1 MDPLDRHFRDS
12 LADLSESEHHIWW
25 SDSDKSAWWW
35 GLFEAQATSRHLD
48 FVARELQQAGR
59 GFYTIGSAGHEGNA
73 MVALALRTTDPAL
86 LHYRSGAFY
95 VARARQL
102 PGSTPVRDVL
112 QGLMGLADEPIAG
125 GRHKVFGHPDLAV
138 IPQTSTVA
146 SHLPRAVGLAIALH
160 RAHRLRVDCQW
171 PQDAVVVCS
180 FGDASANHST
190 AAGAINTALATAF
203 RGLPVP
209 ILFVCEDNGFG
220 ISVPTPKGWIEAAY
234 ESRPGLAYV
243 AADGSDPVA
252 AWPKIMQAVNTV
264 REQRRPV
271 FLHLRTVRFG
281 GHAGSDAEISYRK
294 PREIEADYARDPLL
308 ATASCLRAGG
318 ASTADIVAGYEA
330 IRLQIDE
337 EVERLADDPRLSSAA
352 EVMAPIAPR
361 NPDRVAETVRALRS
375 TRPVEEARPRTLAE
389 SINATLDELLAADHR
404 VIVFGEDVGVKGG
417 VYGVTARLARK
428 HGAAR
433 VFDTL
438 LDEQAILGLGLGAGL
453 AGLIPIPELQ
463 YLAYLHN
470 AEDQLRG
477 EGATLPF
484 FSRGR
489 FTNPMVVRVAG
500 LGYQKGFGGHFHND
514 NAFAVLRDIPG
525 LVVACPARADDAAAM
540 LRTCVAAAITDS
552 TLSVFLE
559 PIALYH
565 RRDLYEPGDQAW
577 LAVDH
582 DEHVQIGSARRHG
595 NGSATLTMISF
606 GNGVPMSLRV
616 ARRLAA
622 AGITAQV
629 LDLRWLAP
637 LPVEDILAAARSTGR
652 VLVVDETRHT
662 GGVGEG
668 VVTALVEG
676 GFTGPIHR
684 VASQDSFVPL
694 GTAAEHVL
702 LSEDEIEKA
711 VLELTDARS
720 TGATD
725 QAPETW
731 RNV

>member
-12 LADLSESEHHIWW
+12 LTDLSESSSAIAQLG
-25 SDSDKSAWWW
+25 SDKSAWWW
-35 GLFEAQATSRHLD
+35 SLFESQVTSRHLD
-48 FVARELQQAGR
+48 FVARELQQQGL
-59 GFYTIGSAGHEGNA
+59 GFYTIGSAGHESNA
-73 MVALALRTTDPAL
+73 LVAMAVRPTDPAL

-95 VARARQL
+95 AARARQV
-102 PGSTPVRDVL
+102 PGSTPIRDVL
-112 QGLMGLADEPIAG
+112 QGLMSLADEPIAG

-138 IPQTSTVA
+138 IPQTSTIA

-160 RAHRLRVDCQW
+160 RAHRLKVDCEW
-171 PQDAVVVCS
+171 PEDAVVVCS

-220 ISVPTPKGWIEAAY
+220 ISVPTPDGWIEAAY
-234 ESRPGLAYV
+234 GSRPGLTYV
-243 AADGSDPVA
+243 FADGSDPVA
-252 AWPKIMQAVNTV
+252 AWPMISKAVEVV
-264 REQRRPV
+264 RKQRRPV

-294 PREIEADYARDPLL
+294 PRDIEADYARDPLL
-308 ATASCLRAGG
+308 ATASCLRAMGT
-318 ASTADIVAGYEA
+318 SVADVIACYDSIRQEIDQEA
-330 IRLQIDE
+330 EQLKHK
-337 EVERLADDPRLSSAA
+337 PRLRSAA
-352 EVMAPIAPR
+352 EVMAPIAPHH
-361 NPDRVAETVRALRS
+361 PARVAEAVQALSSAQRADK
-375 TRPVEEARPRTLAE
+375 VKPRTLAE
-389 SINATLDELLAADHR
+389 SINATLDQLLAANR
-404 VIVFGEDVGVKGG
+404 QVIVFGEDVGVKGG
-417 VYGVTARLARK
+417 VYGVTTRLARK
-428 HGAAR
+428 YGAAR

-438 LDEQAILGLGLGAGL
+438 LDEQSILGLGLGAGL
-453 AGLIPIPELQ
+453 AGLIPIPEVQ

-489 FTNPMVVRVAG
+489 FANPMVVRIAG

-514 NAFAVLRDIPG
+514 DSVAVLRDIPG

-540 LRTCVAAAITDS
+540 LRTCVAAAIADS
-552 TLSVFLE
+552 MLSVFLE

-565 RRDLYEPGDQAW
+565 RRDLYEAGDHGW

-582 DEHVQIGSARRHG
+582 EEHVPIGRARSYGSGSA
-595 NGSATLTMISF
+595 ALTMISF

-622 AGITAQV
+622 AGVVADV
-629 LDLRWLAP
+629 VDLRWLSP
-637 LPVEDILAAARSTGR
+637 LPVEDILAAARAAGR
-652 VLVVDETRHT
+652 VLVVDETRHS

-676 GFTGPIHR
+676 GFTGPIQR

-694 GTAAEHVL
+694 GAAAEHVL

-711 VLELTDARS
+711 GLRLVNINSAGGMESNR
-720 TGATD
+720 
-725 QAPETW
+725 
-731 RNV
+731 

>member
-1 MDPLDRHFRDS
+1 MDPLDRYFRDS
-12 LADLSESEHHIWW
+12 LSDLSEPSSAIARL
-25 SDSDKSAWWW
+25 SSDKSAWWW
-35 GLFEAQATSRHLD
+35 GLFEAQATSRQLD
-48 FVARELQQAGR
+48 FVARELQGAGR
-59 GFYTIGSAGHEGNA
+59 GFYTIGSAGHESNA
-73 MVALALRTTDPAL
+73 LVALALRTTDPAL
-86 LHYRSGAFY
+86 LHYRSGGFY
-95 VARARQL
+95 IARAHQV

-125 GRHKVFGHPDLAV
+125 ARHKVFGHPDLAV

-160 RAHRLRVDCQW
+160 RAHRLRVDREW
-171 PQDAVVVCS
+171 PEDAVVVCS

-220 ISVPTPKGWIEAAY
+220 ISVPTPAGWIEAAY
-234 ESRPGLAYV
+234 GSRPGLTYV
-243 AADGSDPVA
+243 SADGSDPAA
-252 AWPKIMQAVNTV
+252 AWPVIMKAINAV

-271 FLHLRTVRFG
+271 FLHLQCVRFG

-294 PREIEADYARDPLL
+294 TREIEADYARDPLL
-308 ATASCLRAGG
+308 ATASCLRATG
-318 ASTADIVAGYEA
+318 ASASDILGCYDA
-330 IRLQIDE
+330 IRLKIDE
-337 EVERLADDPRLSSAA
+337 EVERLADDPQLGSAA
-352 EVMAPIAPR
+352 EIMAPIAPR
-361 NPDRVAETVRALRS
+361 NPARVAEAVRAL
-375 TRPVEEARPRTLAE
+375 TATQPADKARARTLAE
-389 SINATLDELLAADHR
+389 SINATLDELLAADRR

-417 VYGVTARLARK
+417 VYGVTSRLARK
-428 HGAAR
+428 YGAAR
-433 VFDTL
+433 VFDTV

-453 AGLIPIPELQ
+453 AGLIPIPEVQ

-489 FTNPMVVRVAG
+489 FTNPMVVRIAG

-514 NAFAVLRDIPG
+514 NAVAVLRDIPG

-565 RRDLYEPGDQAW
+565 QRDLYEPGDRAW

-582 DEHVQIGSARRHG
+582 DQQAPIGRARSYGDRSAML
-595 NGSATLTMISF
+595 SMISF

-616 ARRLAA
+616 ARRLAN

-637 LPVEDILAAARSTGR
+637 LPVQDILAAARSTGR
-652 VLVVDETRHT
+652 VLVVDETRHS

-676 GFTGPIHR
+676 GFNGPIQR
-684 VASQDSFVPL
+684 VTSQDSFVPL
-694 GTAAEHVL
+694 GTVAEHVL
-702 LSEDEIEKA
+702 LSEDEIEK
-711 VLELTDARS
+711 
-720 TGATD
+720 GAL
-725 QAPETW
+725 ALAEMGE
-731 RNV
+731 R

>member
-1 MDPLDRHFRDS
+1 MDPLDRHFRNS
-12 LADLSESEHHIWW
+12 LAELSEPSSAIGQL
-25 SDSDKSAWWW
+25 SSDKSAWWE
-35 GLFEAQATSRHLD
+35 LFRAQATSRHLD
-48 FVARELQQAGR
+48 FVARELQREGR
-59 GFYTIGSAGHEGNA
+59 GFYTIGSSGHESNA
-73 MVALALRTTDPAL
+73 MVAMGLRPSDPAL

-95 VARARQL
+95 LARAYQV

-125 GRHKVFGHPDLAV
+125 ARHKVFGHPDLAV
-138 IPQTSTVA
+138 IPQTSTIA

-160 RAHRLRVDCQW
+160 RAHRLKVDCEW
-171 PQDAVVVCS
+171 PEDAVVVCS

-190 AAGAINTALATAF
+190 AAGAINAALATVY

-209 ILFVCEDNGFG
+209 ILLVCEDNGFG
-220 ISVPTPKGWIEAAY
+220 ISVPTPSGWIEAAY
-234 ESRPGLAYV
+234 GSRPELTYV
-243 AADGSDPVA
+243 SADGSDPA
-252 AWPKIMQAVNTV
+252 TAWHEIAHAVDIV

-308 ATASCLRAGG
+308 ATASCLRAFG
-318 ASTADIVAGYEA
+318 ASVADIMACYAA
-330 IRLQIDE
+330 IRLEIDQE
-337 EVERLADDPRLSSAA
+337 AERLRPEPRLSSAS
-352 EVMAPIAPR
+352 EIMAPIAPR
-361 NPDRVAETVRALRS
+361 NPDRVAETAGALRS
-375 TRPVEEARPRTLAE
+375 RPEPFEGQQAARTLAE
-389 SINATLDELLAADHR
+389 SINGTLDELLAADRR

-417 VYGVTARLARK
+417 VYGVTSRLARK
-428 HGAAR
+428 YGAAR

-438 LDEQAILGLGLGAGL
+438 LDEQSILGLGLGAGL
-453 AGLIPIPELQ
+453 AGLIPIPEVQ

-470 AEDQLRG
+470 AEDQIRG

-489 FTNPMVVRVAG
+489 FSNPMVVRIAG

-514 NAFAVLRDIPG
+514 NAVSVLRDIPG
-525 LVVACPARADDAAAM
+525 LVVACPVRADDAAAM
-540 LRTCVAAAITDS
+540 LRTCVAAAIADS
-552 TLSVFLE
+552 TMSVFLE

-565 RRDLYEPGDQAW
+565 RRDLHDPGDQEW

-582 DEHVQIGSARRHG
+582 DQHVPIGRARSYHGESAMI
-595 NGSATLTMISF
+595 TMISF

-622 AGITAQV
+622 AGISAQV

-637 LPVEDILAAARSTGR
+637 LPVEDILAAAGSTGR
-652 VLVVDETRHT
+652 VLVVDETRHS

-676 GFTGPIHR
+676 GFIGPIHR

-694 GTAAEHVL
+694 GVAAEHVL

-711 VLELTDARS
+711 ALGLTIAALDRW
-720 TGATD
+720 D
-725 QAPETW
+725 
-731 RNV
+731 

>member
-1 MDPLDRHFRDS
+1 MHPLDSYFRDS
-12 LADLSESEHHIWW
+12 LSDLSDSPSAIALGE
-25 SDSDKSAWWW
+25 SDKSAWWW
-35 GLFEAQATSRHLD
+35 GLFEAQATSRQLD
-48 FVARELQQAGR
+48 FVARELQQEGR
-59 GFYTIGSAGHEGNA
+59 GFYTIGSAGHESNA
-73 MVALALRTTDPAL
+73 MVAMAARASDPAL
-86 LHYRSGAFY
+86 LHYRSGGFY
-95 VARARQL
+95 VARAQQV
-102 PGSTPVRDVL
+102 PGSTPIRDVL

-138 IPQTSTVA
+138 IPQTSTIA

-160 RAHRLRVDCQW
+160 RAHRLEVDCEW
-171 PQDAVVVCS
+171 PSDAVVVCS

-220 ISVPTPKGWIEAAY
+220 ISVPTPAGWIEAAY
-234 ESRPGLAYV
+234 GSRPGLAYV
-243 AADGSDPVA
+243 SADGSDPA
-252 AWPKIMQAVNTV
+252 NAWPAIAGAVNSV
-264 REQRRPV
+264 RERRRPL

-294 PREIEADYARDPLL
+294 PRDIAADYSHDPLL
-308 ATASCLRAGG
+308 ATASCLRAMGPS
-318 ASTADIVAGYEA
+318 AADILARYDD
-330 IRLQIDE
+330 IRAEIDR
-337 EVERLADDPRLSSAA
+337 EVDKLRNDRQLNSAA
-352 EVMAPIAPR
+352 EVMASIAPR
-361 NPDRVAETVRALRS
+361 NPVRVAETVRGLR
-375 TRPVEEARPRTLAE
+375 VGADQAKPRTLAE
-389 SINATLDELLAADHR
+389 SINATLDELLTADRR
-404 VIVFGEDVGVKGG
+404 VIVFGEDVGAKGG

-428 HGAAR
+428 HGTAR

-453 AGLIPIPELQ
+453 AGLIPIPEVQ

-489 FTNPMVVRVAG
+489 FSNPMVVRVAG

-514 NAFAVLRDIPG
+514 NAVAVLRDIPG
-525 LVVACPARADDAAAM
+525 LVLACPARADDAAAM
-540 LRTCVAAAITDS
+540 LRTCAAAAIADAA
-552 TLSVFLE
+552 LSVFLE

-577 LAVDH
+577 LAADH
-582 DEHVQIGSARRHG
+582 QEQIPIGRARSYDAASAQ
-595 NGSATLTMISF
+595 LTMVSF

-622 AGITAQV
+622 AGMAAQV

-637 LPVEDILAAARSTGR
+637 LPVEDLLAAARSTGR
-652 VLVVDETRHT
+652 VLVVDETRHS

-668 VVTALVEG
+668 VITALVEG
-676 GFTGPIHR
+676 GFAGPIQR

-694 GTAAEHVL
+694 GAAAEHVL
-702 LSEDEIEKA
+702 LSEEEIEKA
-711 VLELTDARS
+711 AR
-720 TGATD
+720 TLAEIG
-725 QAPETW
+725 E
-731 RNV
+731 R

>member
-1 MDPLDRHFRDS
+1 MHPLDTYFRNSVAS
-12 LADLSESEHHIWW
+12 LAESSQPGGAIGP

-35 GLFEAQATSRHLD
+35 RLFEAQVTSRHLD

-59 GFYTIGSAGHEGNA
+59 GFHTIGSAGHEGNA
-73 MVALALRTTDPAL
+73 MVAMALRTTDPAL
-86 LHYRSGAFY
+86 LHYRSGGFY
-95 VARARQL
+95 VARAQQV
-102 PGSTPVRDVL
+102 PGSTPIRDVL
-112 QGLMGLADEPIAG
+112 QGFMALADEPIAG
-125 GRHKVFGHPDLAV
+125 GRHKVFGHPDLGV
-138 IPQTSTVA
+138 IPQTSTIA

-160 RAHRLRVDCQW
+160 RAHRLKVDCEW
-171 PQDAVVVCS
+171 PEDAVVVCS

-190 AAGAINTALATAF
+190 AAGAINAALATAF

-220 ISVPTPKGWIEAAY
+220 ISVPTPTGWIETAY
-234 ESRPGLAYV
+234 GSRPGMSYLS
-243 AADGSDPVA
+243 ADGSDPLA
-252 AWPKIMQAVNTV
+252 AWPAIVRAADTV

-281 GHAGSDAEISYRK
+281 GHGGSDAEISYRK
-294 PREIEADYARDPLL
+294 PRKIEADYARDPLL
-308 ATASCLRAGG
+308 ATAWCLVSAG
-318 ASTADIVAGYEA
+318 ASTADILHRYGT
-330 IRLQIDE
+330 IRRQIDDE
-337 EVERLADDPRLSSAA
+337 AHRLADDAHLSSAA

-361 NPDRVAETVRALRS
+361 NPDRVAETVRALNMRPE
-375 TRPVEEARPRTLAE
+375 PVEGRTQAEPADPRPRTLAE
-389 SINATLDELLAADHR
+389 SINATLDGLLAADRR
-404 VIVFGEDVGVKGG
+404 VIIFGEDVGVKGG

-428 HGAAR
+428 YGTAR

-453 AGLIPIPELQ
+453 AGLIPIPEVQ

-477 EGATLPF
+477 EAATLPF

-489 FTNPMVVRVAG
+489 FTNPMVVRIAG

-514 NAFAVLRDIPG
+514 NAVAVLRDIPG
-525 LVVACPARADDAAAM
+525 LVLACPARADDAAAM

-565 RRDLYEPGDQAW
+565 RRDLYEAGDQAW

-582 DEHVQIGSARRHG
+582 DEHVPIGRARSYGSGSA
-595 NGSATLTMISF
+595 ALTMISF

-616 ARRLAA
+616 ARRLAS
-622 AGITAQV
+622 AGIAVQV

-637 LPVEDILAAARSTGR
+637 LPVEDILAAARLTGR
-652 VLVVDETRHT
+652 VLVVDETRHS

-668 VVTALVEG
+668 VITALVEG
-676 GFTGPIHR
+676 GFTGPIQR

-694 GTAAEHVL
+694 GTAADHVL
-702 LSEDEIEKA
+702 LSEDEIEKGA
-711 VLELTDARS
+711 LALAE
-720 TGATD
+720 TGD
-725 QAPETW
+725 
-731 RNV
+731 

>member
-12 LADLSESEHHIWW
+12 LTELSES
-25 SDSDKSAWWW
+25 SSARALLDSDNSEWWW

-59 GFYTIGSAGHEGNA
+59 GFYTVGSAGHESNA
-73 MVALALRTTDPAL
+73 MVALALRTSDPAL

-95 VARARQL
+95 VARARQV
-102 PGSTPVRDVL
+102 PRSTPVRDVL

-160 RAHRLRVDCQW
+160 RAHRLEVDCEW

-234 ESRPGLAYV
+234 GSRPGLGYV
-243 AADGSDPVA
+243 VADGSDPVA
-252 AWPKIMQAVNTV
+252 AWPEIMQAVHTV

-294 PREIEADYARDPLL
+294 PREIEGDYARDPLL
-308 ATASCLRAGG
+308 ATALCLRATG
-318 ASTADIVAGYEA
+318 AGIDDILAYYDT

-337 EVERLADDPRLSSAA
+337 EVERLANGPLLGSAA
-352 EVMAPIAPR
+352 EIMAPIAPR
-361 NPDRVAETVRALRS
+361 NPARVAETVHALSNPRRERGM
-375 TRPVEEARPRTLAE
+375 RPEPIDPRPRTLAE
-389 SINATLDELLAADHR
+389 SINATLDDADRR

-417 VYGVTARLARK
+417 VYGVTARLART

-433 VFDTL
+433 VFDTP

-453 AGLIPIPELQ
+453 AGLIPIPEVQ

-489 FTNPMVVRVAG
+489 FTNPMVVRIAG

-514 NAFAVLRDIPG
+514 NALAVLRDIPG

-540 LRTCVAAAITDS
+540 LRTCVAAAIADS

-565 RRDLYEPGDQAW
+565 QRDLYEPGDHGW

-582 DEHVQIGSARRHG
+582 GDHVPIGRARSYG
-595 NGSATLTMISF
+595 NGSAMLTMISF

-622 AGITAQV
+622 AGISAEV

-637 LPVEDILAAARSTGR
+637 LPIDDILAAAQSTGR
-652 VLVVDETRHT
+652 VLVVDETRHS

-676 GFTGPIHR
+676 GFFGPIHR

-694 GTAAEHVL
+694 GTAAAHVL

-711 VLELTDARS
+711 ALGLTIAALDRW
-720 TGATD
+720 D
-725 QAPETW
+725 
-731 RNV
+731 